1 MRKTGKAMIWIT
13 AVLPLILAG
22 LSWSRLPD
30 TIPLH
35 WGLHGEVNGWAGR
48 NVIFLLA
55 AIALILTIVLLF
67 AAKIDPKAQNINRR
81 RNLYEGLIV
90 LLNLM
95 LLGMMGITI
104 AEAIRP
110 GTVNVGQAVTLVVGI
125 LFAAIGNYLPKMRQN
140 FTIGVRT
147 PWALADEANW
157 QYSNRFGGY
166 TMFFAGLMMI
176 LGAFLLND
184 IWRFALILILVIA
197 WVIGTFFA
205 SYWYYRTNKTE

>member
-1 MRKTGKAMIWIT
+1 MRKTSKAMIWIT

-35 WGLHGEVNGWAGR
+35 WGLHGEVNRWAGR

-55 AIALILTIVLLF
+55 AIALIFTIVLLF
-67 AAKIDPKAQNINRR
+67 AAKIDPKARNINRR

-125 LFAAIGNYLPKMRQN
+125 LFAAIGNYLPKMKQN

-166 TMFFAGLMMI
+166 MMFFAGLMMI
-176 LGAFLLND
+176 LGAFLLDD

-197 WVIGTFFA
+197 WVIGTFFV